1 MSSNERY
8 AFGLRAIHWA
18 VVGLVAAAYA
28 LAEFRGWFPRGTP
41 IRSAMMPLH
50 FWAGIGVLLLL
61 LPRVGLRLK
70 HGVPAVVP
78 PLASWER
85 ALSMLTHVALYTFL
99 LVQPVLGV
107 LILWSEGRGIPVPFT
122 DIVLAPWFAPGA
134 AIEDVAEDL
143 HKLLAT
149 IFYWVIGLHIAAA
162 IYHRFVRKD
171 NVLKRML

>member
-1 MSSNERY
+1 MTESRY
-8 AFGLRAIHWA
+8 RPSQRWIHWLVA
-18 VVGLVAAAYA
+18 GLVAAAYA

-61 LPRVGLRLK
+61 LPRLALRAR
-70 HGVPAVVP
+70 HGVPPVTP
-78 PLASWER
+78 PLPRWE
-85 ALSMLTHVALYTFL
+85 ALLAGLTHVALYAFL

-122 DIVLAPWFAPGA
+122 SLAIPPLFAPGA
-134 AIEDVAEDL
+134 GVEDLAEDA

-149 IFYWVIGLHIAAA
+149 VFYAVIGLHLLGA
-162 IYHRFVRKD
+162 IYHRLLRRDDV
-171 NVLKRML
+171 VQRML